1 MRRSRGSSGGG
12 RGGPP
17 GGDGRLGVKTPAWLP
32 LPRKGRHSSLLS
44 PGPLSEPPVSLCGTS
59 HVFSGSSMRQTLTT
73 VPSRQNHAYRQDFPS
88 GEVPQSG
95 TTIRLAVLEGH
106 SMEAT
111 VSARPVAETGSRSND
126 LYQLHSLDRAVSVL
140 EMLGESETALSLAEV
155 CQRLHLHKSTAHRSL
170 MVLERS
176 ALIERTPENRYRLGM
191 KLYELGN
198 RAVEQVDLRT
208 RVHPYFRRLAAQVG
222 ETVHLSVLQK
232 TSIVYLD
239 KVEPNRRV
247 CVSSKT
253 GTSNPV
259 YCTSMGKAMLAFQP
273 PEVIEQI
280 VSKIRFV
287 RYTHKTLTSKEAL
300 MKALERVRRRGY
312 AIDDQ
317 EIEMG
322 VRCVGAPI
330 FDENRQAIAAVSVSG
345 PTSRI
350 TAPNMPE
357 IAEHLLLCCRDISL
371 SLGMHAKKRPRV
383 LSAFERHYHS

>member
-1 MRRSRGSSGGG
+1 
-12 RGGPP
+12 
-17 GGDGRLGVKTPAWLP
+17 
-32 LPRKGRHSSLLS
+32 
-44 PGPLSEPPVSLCGTS
+44 
-59 HVFSGSSMRQTLTT
+59 
-73 VPSRQNHAYRQDFPS
+73 
-88 GEVPQSG
+88 
-95 TTIRLAVLEGH
+95 
-106 SMEAT
+106 MEAS
-111 VSARPVAETGSRSND
+111 VLVRSQVENASRSSE
-126 LYQLHSLDRAVSVL
+126 LYQLHSLDRAVAVL
-140 EMLGESETALSLAEV
+140 EMLGESEIALSLAEV

-208 RVHPYFRRLAAQVG
+208 RVHPYFRRLATHVG

-287 RYTHKTLTSKEAL
+287 RYTHKTIGTRDAL

-317 EIEMG
+317 EIEIG

-345 PTSRI
+345 PASRI
-350 TAPNMPE
+350 TSSTMPG
-357 IAEHLLLCCRDISL
+357 IAEHLLRCCRDISQ
-371 SLGMHAKKRPRV
+371 SLGLQSRKKPRV
-383 LSAFERHYHS
+383 ISAFERHYQG

>member
-1 MRRSRGSSGGG
+1 METSLIALPVPETLAKSG
-12 RGGPP
+12 
-17 GGDGRLGVKTPAWLP
+17 
-32 LPRKGRHSSLLS
+32 
-44 PGPLSEPPVSLCGTS
+44 
-59 HVFSGSSMRQTLTT
+59 
-73 VPSRQNHAYRQDFPS
+73 N
-88 GEVPQSG
+88 
-95 TTIRLAVLEGH
+95 
-106 SMEAT
+106 
-111 VSARPVAETGSRSND
+111 
-126 LYQLHSLDRAVSVL
+126 LYQLQSLDRAVAVL

-155 CQRLHLHKSTAHRSL
+155 CQRLRLHKSTAHRSL

-176 ALIERTPENRYRLGM
+176 ALIERTPENRYRLGL

-208 RVHPYFRRLAAQVG
+208 RVHPYFRRLATQVG

-247 CVSSKT
+247 CFSSKT

-280 VSKIRFV
+280 IAKIQFV
-287 RYTHKTLTSKEAL
+287 RYTHKTITSREAL
-300 MKALERVRRRGY
+300 LKALERVRHRGY

-317 EIEMG
+317 EIEEG
-322 VRCVGAPI
+322 VRCIGAPI
-330 FDENRQAIAAVSVSG
+330 FDEKRQAIAAVSVSG
-345 PTSRI
+345 PASRI
-350 TAPNMPE
+350 TAPAMPE
-357 IAEHLLLCCRDISL
+357 IAEHLLRCCRDISF
-371 SLGMHAKKRPRV
+371 SLGVHAKKRPRA

>member
-1 MRRSRGSSGGG
+1 MAGLQSAKRNDEGS
-12 RGGPP
+12 P
-17 GGDGRLGVKTPAWLP
+17 
-32 LPRKGRHSSLLS
+32 
-44 PGPLSEPPVSLCGTS
+44 
-59 HVFSGSSMRQTLTT
+59 
-73 VPSRQNHAYRQDFPS
+73 
-88 GEVPQSG
+88 
-95 TTIRLAVLEGH
+95 
-106 SMEAT
+106 MEAS
-111 VSARPVAETGSRSND
+111 VNCETNVRSND
-126 LYQLHSLDRAVSVL
+126 LYELQSLDRAVAVL

-155 CQRLHLHKSTAHRSL
+155 CQRLRLRKSTAHRSL

-208 RVHPYFRRLAAQVG
+208 RVHPYFRRLAARVG

-247 CVSSKT
+247 CVSSRT
-253 GTSNPV
+253 GSSNPV

-273 PEVIEQI
+273 PEVIEQL
-280 VSKIRFV
+280 VSRIRFV

-317 EIEMG
+317 EIEVG

-330 FDENRQAIAAVSVSG
+330 FDEHHRAIAAVSVSG

-350 TAPNMPE
+350 TAASMPV
-357 IAEHLLLCCRDISL
+357 IAEHLLRCCHDISL
-371 SLGMHAKKRPRV
+371 SLGMQAQKRPRV
-383 LSAFERHYHS
+383 LSAFERRYQS